1 MLPVSLFLFSSLQI
15 PEVVEGE
22 FLRLPGTS
30 TSLALYDNAFS
41 LRECAALLP
50 EGGILPIHSAE
61 LRADTP
67 FPASSRLIL
76 FGECAHFASRYPHAE
91 VTLVAPPPHFILPE
105 NVRQLLLKRYAE
117 NDLLELQA
125 QARDIPCD
133 YAL

>member
-1 MLPVSLFLFSSLQI
+1 MSDIACQLSFVRSTI
-15 PEVVEGE
+15 P
-22 FLRLPGTS
+22 
-30 TSLALYDNAFS
+30 
-41 LRECAALLP
+41 
-50 EGGILPIHSAE
+50 
-61 LRADTP
+61 
-67 FPASSRLIL
+67 
-76 FGECAHFASRYPHAE
+76 AE